1 VHVIARKQRVPGG
14 PALSLELIRNHKR
27 RANHHKPHRFYLDR
41 LISTNMKRDEA
52 RGIGVVEEVAS
63 GRLGER
69 IRGFR
74 RERGLTLDLLA
85 ERSGVSRAMISKLER
100 GEKNPTLLVAAKLA
114 EGLGV
119 SLSQLV
125 GVEERRE
132 VVVVTRGRRMVV
144 RDPVTGFERQLLS
157 PSFGGRGIEF
167 MRNVVPEDSTSGE
180 LPPHR
185 RGVEEYVVVERGRL
199 RAVLG
204 SEDYLLE
211 EGDAL
216 YFEADVSHR
225 FDNVGEGECSY
236 YLVIDSKG
244 G

>member
-1 VHVIARKQRVPGG
+1 
-14 PALSLELIRNHKR
+14 
-27 RANHHKPHRFYLDR
+27 
-41 LISTNMKRDEA
+41 MKKGRA

-69 IRGFR
+69 VRDLR
-74 RERGLTLDLLA
+74 RKRGLTLDLLA

-100 GEKNPTLLVAAKLA
+100 GEKNPTLVVAAKVA

-119 SLSQLV
+119 RLSQLV

-132 VVVVTRGRRMVV
+132 VVVVPRGRRMVL
-144 RDPVTGFERQLLS
+144 RDPETGFERQLLS
-157 PSFGGRGIEF
+157 PSFGGPGIEF
-167 MRNVVPEDSTSGE
+167 IKNVVPEDSTSGE
-180 LPPHR
+180 FPPHR
-185 RGVEEYVVVERGRL
+185 RGVEEYLVVERGRL
-199 RAVLG
+199 RAFLG
-204 SEDYLLE
+204 GEDYLLE

-225 FDNVGEGECSY
+225 FDNAGKGECSY
-236 YLVIDSKG
+236 YLVIASRG

>member
-1 VHVIARKQRVPGG
+1 MNEG
-14 PALSLELIRNHKR
+14 
-27 RANHHKPHRFYLDR
+27 
-41 LISTNMKRDEA
+41 EA
-52 RGIGVVEEVAS
+52 RGLDVVEEVSS

-69 IRGFR
+69 VRALR
-74 RERGLTLDLLA
+74 RDGGLTLDVLA

-100 GEKNPTLLVAAKLA
+100 GEKNPTLVVAAKVA

-132 VVVVTRGRRMVV
+132 VIVVPRERRMRM
-144 RDPVTGFERQLLS
+144 RDPETGFERQLLS

-167 MRNVVPEDSTSGE
+167 IRNVVPEGSSSGE
-180 LPPHR
+180 FPPHR
-185 RGVEEYVVVERGRL
+185 RGVEEYVVVEKGRL

-204 SEDYLLE
+204 GKDHLLD

-225 FDNVGEGECSY
+225 LDNAGEGECSY

>member
-1 VHVIARKQRVPGG
+1 MNNG
-14 PALSLELIRNHKR
+14 
-27 RANHHKPHRFYLDR
+27 
-41 LISTNMKRDEA
+41 EA
-52 RGIGVVEEVAS
+52 RGLGVVEEVSS

-69 IRGFR
+69 VRALR
-74 RERGLTLDLLA
+74 WERGLTLDVLA
-85 ERSGVSRAMISKLER
+85 GRSGVSRAMISKLER
-100 GEKNPTLLVAAKLA
+100 GEKNPTLVVAAKVA

-132 VVVVTRGRRMVV
+132 IVVVPRERRMVV
-144 RDPVTGFERQLLS
+144 RDPDTGFERQLLS

-167 MRNVVPEDSTSGE
+167 INNVVPWGSSSGE
-180 LPPHR
+180 FPPHR

-199 RAVLG
+199 RAILG
-204 SEDYLLE
+204 GEEYLLE

-216 YFEADVSHR
+216 YFEADVPHR
-225 FDNVGEGECSY
+225 FDNAGEGECSY

-244 G
+244 S